1 MEASASWWPLRR
13 SPGSSRFRSEMADD
27 VRPRSNHPLGS
38 TADRPRGESLWFGT
52 YALADVKAD
61 GRSSFHTMSARGALD
76 LAFHFD
82 RGCGRVCCWSRFWGW
97 HYDGGMPVTLDLSD
111 EVLARLQREADR
123 RGVSL
128 DAVIAELAST
138 LPTASE
144 PEERKLGFVA
154 LGASTDGRRAADA
167 DELLA
172 EGFGR
177 D

>member
-1 MEASASWWPLRR
+1 
-13 SPGSSRFRSEMADD
+13 
-27 VRPRSNHPLGS
+27 
-38 TADRPRGESLWFGT
+38 
-52 YALADVKAD
+52 
-61 GRSSFHTMSARGALD
+61 
-76 LAFHFD
+76 
-82 RGCGRVCCWSRFWGW
+82 
-97 HYDGGMPVTLDLSD
+97 MPVTLDLSD

-128 DAVIAELAST
+128 DAVVAELAST

-167 DELLA
+167 DEMLA

>member
-1 MEASASWWPLRR
+1 
-13 SPGSSRFRSEMADD
+13 
-27 VRPRSNHPLGS
+27 
-38 TADRPRGESLWFGT
+38 
-52 YALADVKAD
+52 
-61 GRSSFHTMSARGALD
+61 
-76 LAFHFD
+76 
-82 RGCGRVCCWSRFWGW
+82 
-97 HYDGGMPVTLDLSD
+97 MPVTLDLSD

-128 DAVIAELAST
+128 DAVVAELASP

-144 PEERKLGFVA
+144 PEERKRLGFVG

-167 DELLA
+167 DEMLA